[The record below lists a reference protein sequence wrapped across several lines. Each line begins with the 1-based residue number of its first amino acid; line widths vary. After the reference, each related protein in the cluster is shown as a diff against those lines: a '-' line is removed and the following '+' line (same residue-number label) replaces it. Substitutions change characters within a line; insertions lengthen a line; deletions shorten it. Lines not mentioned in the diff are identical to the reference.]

1 MPPSVNVLYSDRHTI
16 RDQLRLAD
24 LVVGAVLIPGAKA
37 PRLITRQDLKYM
49 KPGSVII
56 DVAIDQGGC
65 VETSRPTSRSDP
77 TYLEEGV
84 LHCCVTNMPGA
95 VGRTSTFALCNVT
108 LPWVLLLAKLGV
120 EPALKQ
126 SAALASAANIH
137 RGRVTNQAVA
147 ETFGLKFELV

>member
-1 MPPSVNVLYSDRHTI
+1 
-16 RDQLRLAD
+16 
-24 LVVGAVLIPGAKA
+24 
-37 PRLITRQDLKYM
+37 
-49 KPGSVII
+49 
-56 DVAIDQGGC
+56 
-65 VETSRPTSRSDP
+65 
-77 TYLEEGV
+77 
-84 LHCCVTNMPGA
+84 
-95 VGRTSTFALCNVT
+95 VT